1 MFALYS
7 RKWDARRVYL
17 LISGATAFFFNLV
30 FTVNMVY
37 QVQTVGLSPMQL
49 VLVGTTLELAIF
61 FFEVPTGVVADV
73 YSRRLSIIIGFA
85 LIGLGFCV
93 EGLFPS
99 FIAILAAQVLWG
111 IGYTFTSGAQQA
123 WITDEVGEGQI
134 GPIFIRASQL
144 GNLIGIPSTLFA
156 LLLGSLLLNL
166 PIVLGGLLF
175 IALAAFL
182 VLVMPEHGFK
192 AKPAAER
199 ESTWREMSTTLRA
212 GLREVRGQPVLL
224 ALLGIGLFVGLYSE
238 GFDRLNT
245 AHLLES
251 FTLPQIAGVQP
262 VALIGIIGMVGGL
275 IAIAV
280 MRVVEKRLN
289 MRDGRALARVVYL
302 CNTLLVGAIIGFALA
317 GSFVVA
323 VLLRWLVTI
332 LRTVIDPLQSTW
344 MNQHI
349 DSSVRAT
356 VISMTGQVDAFGQIA
371 GGPPVGLLGDRFGIR
386 AALVASGLIL
396 SPVLLLYAR
405 VLRSE
410 HLIVSE
416 SAPE

>member
-37 QVQTVGLSPMQL
+37 QVQTVGLSPLQL

-134 GPIFIRASQL
+134 GPIFIRASQI

-275 IAIAV
+275 IAIVV

-302 CNTLLVGAIIGFALA
+302 CNALLVGAIIGFALA

-416 SAPE
+416 PAPE